1 MNKNFLNVNN
11 IRDYSTLSHKQIR
24 NNINGLKKLSQ
35 FNDLIF
41 GGGKGKGGQFW
52 CHYTLVPYISNR
64 QRNRVNKNI
73 QTTIKGR
80 DFSEFYYS
88 KTSWD
93 YFGCIHP
100 NRDIDFLELTN
111 SLKNFN
117 SFYVIHRQKEKNHI
131 HFTLQS
137 SLKVPEIKEQL
148 KSYFNHINI
157 SIDDIFLTEFDTN
170 FKDNTLNYLL
180 RRGNH
185 SSKSDVI
192 DWGLS
197 SPSFQLD

>member
-24 NNINGLKKLSQ
+24 NNINGLKKLSH

-52 CHYTLVPYISNR
+52 CHYTLV
-64 QRNRVNKNI
+64 
-73 QTTIKGR
+73 
-80 DFSEFYYS
+80 
-88 KTSWD
+88 
-93 YFGCIHP
+93 
-100 NRDIDFLELTN
+100 
-111 SLKNFN
+111 
-117 SFYVIHRQKEKNHI
+117 HI

-137 SLKVPEIKEQL
+137 SLKVPEIKELL
-148 KSYFNHINI
+148 KSYFNLINI